1 MPSSTNARP
10 ISKVYNMP
18 ELGNRAAIVTGAAMG
33 IGRASAL
40 TLARA
45 GAAVTLADVDTAAG
59 EKTANDIKDAG
70 GRALFVR
77 TDVRSFADTEQAT
90 KSSIE
95 TWGRVDI
102 LVNNAALAIGGVVD
116 EIDEDNWNLV
126 ISNNLTSVWRFMRCV
141 VPYMRRQGGGA
152 IVNMSSVQ
160 SLRGFHGWAAYA
172 AAKGGINALT
182 QQAAVDLAPAKI
194 RVNAVA
200 PGTIMTPL
208 NEKIFREAA
217 DPQGL
222 IDRWNAAH
230 PIGRFG
236 EAEEVAEAVLFLAS
250 DRASFITGE
259 VLRVDGGLV
268 VKGD

>member
-1 MPSSTNARP
+1 MMDLA
-10 ISKVYNMP
+10 
-18 ELGNRAAIVTGAAMG
+18 NRSAIVTGAGMG
-33 IGRASAL
+33 IGRASAIA
-40 TLARA
+40 LARA
-45 GAAVTLADVDTAAG
+45 GAAVTVADIDVAAGTETAAAI
-59 EKTANDIKDAG
+59 TAGG
-70 GRALFVR
+70 GRAIFVA
-77 TDVRSFADTEQAT
+77 TDVCSLAAVEAATEKT
-90 KSSIE
+90 IE
-95 TWGRVDI
+95 AFGRIDI
-102 LVNNAALAIGGVVD
+102 LVNNAARAIGGVVD
-116 EIDEDNWNLV
+116 EIDEASWNEV
-126 ISNNLTSVWRFMRCV
+126 ISTNLTSVWRGIRCV
-141 VPYMRRQGGGA
+141 VPHMRKQGGGS

-208 NEKIFREAA
+208 NEKVFRAAA
-217 DPQGL
+217 DPQEL
-222 IDRWNAAH
+222 IARWNAAH

-259 VLRVDGGLV
+259 ILRVDGGLAI
-268 VKGD
+268 KGD